1 MSAIKSPVRLHRW
14 TFYEE
19 RALVEFVGLASMDA
33 KYGLSTSEC
42 IWPAFRPGHTFWA
55 DAAKHIQASTSS
67 SVVLSSKWNNFIF
80 NIHSDCSGKFSVSS
94 WLWFNQK
101 SFKLPVIFLI
111 SSQH

>member
-1 MSAIKSPVRLHRW
+1 MSAIKLPVRLHKW
-14 TFYEE
+14 TFHEE

-33 KYGLSTSEC
+33 KYGLSTTEC
-42 IWPAFRPGHTFWA
+42 VWPTFRPGHSFWA

-67 SVVLSSKWNNFIF
+67 SVVLSSEWNNFIF
-80 NIHSDCSGKFSVSS
+80 YIHSDCSGKFSVSS

>member
-1 MSAIKSPVRLHRW
+1 MTCAVTHRW

-67 SVVLSSKWNNFIF
+67 SVVLSGKWNNFIF

-94 WLWFNQK
+94 CGLI
-101 SFKLPVIFLI
+101 KLPVIFLI

>member
-1 MSAIKSPVRLHRW
+1 MW

-33 KYGLSTSEC
+33 KYGLSRTDC
-42 IWPAFRPGHTFWA
+42 VWPAFCSGHTFWE

-67 SVVLSSKWNNFIF
+67 SVVLSSEWKNFIF
-80 NIHSDCSGKFSVSS
+80 NIHSCSGKLSVSS

-101 SFKLPVIFLI
+101 SFKLPVTFLI
-111 SSQH
+111 S

>member
-55 DAAKHIQASTSS
+55 DAAKHIQASTCSCCGS
-67 SVVLSSKWNNFIF
+67 LLCLFSWFKRYFPLLVVYY
-80 NIHSDCSGKFSVSS
+80 
-94 WLWFNQK
+94 
-101 SFKLPVIFLI
+101 
-111 SSQH
+111 